1 VADTR
6 TGKRFPVELP
16 IRIHVSNSDQEQAGT
31 TANISAAGVYLK
43 ADAVTLQ
50 KALLPEKNDQR
61 SSPGAPIGGTGDSGP
76 VTLTAEGAEGQLLRC
91 GAVVEF
97 DMILPAA
104 AIGTSEDVHVQ
115 CRGRVVRVE
124 QPTGSDSRN
133 GVACVIDKY
142 EFVRKA

>member
-1 VADTR
+1 VAEAR

-16 IRIHVSNSDQEQAGT
+16 IRIHVSDSDKEQAGT
-31 TANISAAGVYLK
+31 TANVSAAGVFLK
-43 ADAVTLQ
+43 ADTGAVARTS
-50 KALLPEKNDQR
+50 KSKKKED
-61 SSPGAPIGGTGDSGP
+61 
-76 VTLTAEGAEGQLLRC
+76 VGQLRC

-97 DMILPAA
+97 ELTLPAA
-104 AIGTSEDVHVQ
+104 AIGADADVHIQ

-124 QPTGSDSRN
+124 KPTGGDVRD

>member
-1 VADTR
+1 VAEAR

-16 IRIHVSNSDQEQAGT
+16 IRIHVSDSDKEQAGT
-31 TANISAAGVYLK
+31 TANVSAAGVFLK
-43 ADAVTLQ
+43 ADTG
-50 KALLPEKNDQR
+50 ALARTSKSKKKKED
-61 SSPGAPIGGTGDSGP
+61 
-76 VTLTAEGAEGQLLRC
+76 VGQLRC

-97 DMILPAA
+97 ELILPAA
-104 AIGTSEDVHVQ
+104 AIGADADVRIQ

-124 QPTGSDSRN
+124 KPTRGDARD